1 MAEGRMLKKNI
12 SISEKFAALKSDT
25 SRMLWMMILPH
36 LDIKGRF
43 HANPAI
49 VKGIVVPLLRL
60 GIKKIQDCLRDLDR
74 VGLITLYEIK
84 GQKYLQFTDFEK
96 YQLLRPEREAK
107 SAIPAPFPALLPE
120 CSSTTPAQVKISKD
134 KLSKDNK
141 REENNIKE
149 EKEKLLKK
157 IKL

>member
-1 MAEGRMLKKNI
+1 MLKKNI

-49 VKGIVVPLLRL
+49 IKGVIVPLLKV
-60 GIKKIQDCLRDLDR
+60 GIKKIQDCLGDLDR
-74 VGLITLYEIK
+74 VGLINLYETK
-84 GQKYLQFTDFEK
+84 GQKYLQFADFEK

-107 SAIPAPFPALLPE
+107 SSIPAPLQE
-120 CSSTTPAQVKISKD
+120 YSSTTPAQVKLSKDKISKD
-134 KLSKDNK
+134 KLSED
-141 REENNIKE
+141 
-149 EKEKLLKK
+149 K
-157 IKL
+157 IKAEVSDFKNKIYEKSRVLKNL